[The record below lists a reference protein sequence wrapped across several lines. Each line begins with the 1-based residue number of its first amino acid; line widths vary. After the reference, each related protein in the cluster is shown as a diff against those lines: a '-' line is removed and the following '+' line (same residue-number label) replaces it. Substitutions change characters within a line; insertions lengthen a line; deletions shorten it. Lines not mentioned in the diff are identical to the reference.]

1 MLHTHTNPQQKA
13 SRRVLNKIPVY
24 LNLHPLSLPAELP
37 RCEPEGP
44 SEKLQKNAVL
54 LFFLK
59 RKKKVQTINKAKI
72 FLL

>member
-44 SEKLQKNAVL
+44 SEKLQKMQFY
-54 LFFLK
+54 FFF
-59 RKKKVQTINKAKI
+59 KKKEESADNKQG
-72 FLL
+72 

>member
-44 SEKLQKNAVL
+44 SEKLQKMQFY
-54 LFFLK
+54 FFLK